1 MKMLHIKIRR
11 VYNRYK
17 FSLPK
22 SINAMKHRGLQIR
35 VLYFPAKIL
44 AFTWGLTITYVT
56 LNFTLIELWEN
67 VNESISLQIMVRF
80 LPHTLPTIR
89 KGFSAWLYSRMLL
102 EIPYFMFVAR

>member
-1 MKMLHIKIRR
+1 MKLLRIKNQG
-11 VYNRYK
+11 VCNRYK

-35 VLYFPAKIL
+35 VLHFPAKIL

-89 KGFSAWLYSRMLL
+89 KGFKAL
-102 EIPYFMFVAR
+102 

>member
-1 MKMLHIKIRR
+1 
-11 VYNRYK
+11 
-17 FSLPK
+17 
-22 SINAMKHRGLQIR
+22 MKHRGLQIR
-35 VLYFPAKIL
+35 VLYFQTHFL

-89 KGFSAWLYSRMLL
+89 KGFNAWLYSRMLL

>member
-1 MKMLHIKIRR
+1 
-11 VYNRYK
+11 
-17 FSLPK
+17 
-22 SINAMKHRGLQIR
+22 MKHRGLQIR

-44 AFTWGLTITYVT
+44 AFNWGLTITYVT

-89 KGFSAWLYSRMLL
+89 KGFKALLYSRMLL
-102 EIPYFMFVAR
+102 EIPYFMCVARKNQKAAMLEKLPKAI